1 MVSSSNHPEPLSLT
15 LLELQAHPV
24 LSLVKGGGKMHRLL
38 RSAFKR
44 GDSASACSGEEA
56 ADQLGWSAS
65 ESSSLA
71 ASSGRTLSRR
81 QASRRG
87 GDDSYNSETP
97 ITVTS
102 LVARVLRSTVR
113 HLWFLVFSKICL
125 VDRIW
130 VLFGEIERIF

>member
-1 MVSSSNHPEPLSLT
+1 M
-15 LLELQAHPV
+15 

-87 GDDSYNSETP
+87 GDDSYNSDQSSCQSFEVHGET
-97 ITVTS
+97 
-102 LVARVLRSTVR
+102 LVVPC
-113 HLWFLVFSKICL
+113 F
-125 VDRIW
+125 
-130 VLFGEIERIF
+130 